1 MSGKITAAVISAG
14 AWSRSSHLPAL
25 RADSR
30 VKITMVTSQNAD
42 RARELAEEFAVPRW
56 SSDWHDAL
64 EDAPSI
70 AIVSSPPVAHEEQVI
85 AALRAGSHVLV
96 EKPFALDSAS
106 ARRMHVAA
114 QEARRNLLVG
124 FGWVAAPTFELA
136 RSLVASGEIGD
147 IELVDCHL
155 DVNTRGLLSGGTDGG
170 WGAADA
176 SEPRT
181 YTDAATSGGGAVAV
195 SMSHQLGLVHWITGQ
210 RFTSVDAHTFP
221 SGADIDLHATTNF
234 GLEHGGS
241 ASLSCAST
249 HPYLARPQWLLRIY
263 GSKAQL
269 TIDSVSD
276 TARMVDASG
285 KVTDFTAEEASGLY
299 DAGAPTKALIDCARG
314 HDAPSGMSGAL
325 AVHVVEASDAIY
337 QSARTGRRVALPA
350 EAAHD

>member
-1 MSGKITAAVISAG
+1 MSKPITAAVISAG

-25 RADSR
+25 RADAG
-30 VKITMVTSQNAD
+30 VDITMVTSQNAG
-42 RARELAEEFAVPRW
+42 RARDIAEEFAVPHW
-56 SSDWHDAL
+56 SSDWRDAL
-64 EDAPSI
+64 EDAPTI

-85 AALRAGSHVLV
+85 AALNAGCHVLV
-96 EKPFALDSAS
+96 EKPFALNSES
-106 ARRMHVAA
+106 ARRMHAA
-114 QEARRNLLVG
+114 ARAAGRSLLVG
-124 FGWVAAPTFELA
+124 FGWVAAPTFQLA
-136 RSLVASGEIGD
+136 RSLVASGAIGD

-210 RFTSVDAHTFP
+210 LFTSVDAHTFP
-221 SGADIDLHATTNF
+221 PGADIDLHATTNF

-276 TARMVDASG
+276 AARLVDAG
-285 KVTDFTAEEASGLY
+285 GEVTDFPPDEASGVY
-299 DAGAPTKALIDCARG
+299 DPGAPTKALIDAARG
-314 HDAPSGMSGAL
+314 HDAHSGMSGPL

-337 QSARTGRRVALPA
+337 QSARTGRRVPVPT
-350 EAAHD
+350 EAARD

>member
-1 MSGKITAAVISAG
+1 MSKAITAVVISAG
-14 AWSRSSHLPAL
+14 AWSRTSHLPAL
-25 RADSR
+25 RADSG
-30 VKITMVTSQNAD
+30 VDIAMVTSQNPD

-64 EDAPSI
+64 EQAPSI
-70 AIVSSPPVAHEEQVI
+70 AVVSSPPVAHEEQVL
-85 AALRAGSHVLV
+85 AALNAGSHVLV
-96 EKPFALDSAS
+96 EKPFALNSGS
-106 ARRMHVAA
+106 ARRMNATAQAA
-114 QEARRNLLVG
+114 HRSLLVG
-124 FGWVAAPTFELA
+124 FGWVAAPTFQLA
-136 RSLVASGEIGD
+136 RSLVATGEIGK

-155 DVNTRGLLSGGTDGG
+155 DVNTRALLSGGTDGG

-181 YTDAATSGGGAVAV
+181 YTDAAISGGGAVAV
-195 SMSHQLGLVHWITGQ
+195 SMSHQLGLVHWITGE

-221 SGADIDLHATTNF
+221 PGADIDLHASTNF

-269 TIDSVSD
+269 TVDSVSD
-276 TARMVDASG
+276 AARMVDASG
-285 KVTDFTAEEASGLY
+285 RVTEFTPEQASGVY
-299 DAGAPTKALIDCARG
+299 DPGAPTKALVDAARG
-314 HDAPSGMSGAL
+314 RDAHSGMSGPL

-337 QSARTGRRVALPA
+337 QSARTGRRVAVPT
-350 EAAHD
+350 EGAHG